1 MRRAGFGY
9 LAAMAGTKRDRQK
22 ALREER
28 RARELALARS
38 RARRRRAIRLAI
50 GAVAALALVAYLSS
64 RGGDDSTDV
73 ATEGQTSPPTASGGA
88 AGRPCVP
95 VSEPLPP
102 GAPAVPVKLGPP
114 PTQLVKEDLKPG
126 TGATVAPGS
135 TVTVNY
141 IGVACSTGKIFDSSY
156 KRDQPATFSL
166 TGVIKGWT
174 EGIPGMQ
181 VGGQRL
187 LGIPPDLGYGERGS
201 PPDIGPGETL
211 WFVVEVLD
219 TKPA

>member
-1 MRRAGFGY
+1 MGY

-28 RARELALARS
+28 RAREAALARAQARRS
-38 RARRRRAIRLAI
+38 RAVKLGI
-50 GAVAALALVAYLSS
+50 GAVAALALVFFLSS

-73 ATEGQTSPPTASGGA
+73 ATTNSSTTTPASESA
-88 AGRPCVP
+88 AGQPCVAMA
-95 VSEPLPP
+95 EALPA
-102 GAPAVPVKLGPP
+102 GAPAVPVKVGPP
-114 PTQLVKEDLKPG
+114 PTALVKEDLKPG
-126 TGATVAPGS
+126 TGATVAPGH

-141 IGVACSTGKIFDSSY
+141 IGVSCSTGKIFDSSY
-156 KRDQPATFSL
+156 ERNQPATFPLS
-166 TGVIKGWT
+166 GVIKGWT
-174 EGIPGMQ
+174 DGIPGMQ

-187 LGIPPDLGYGERGS
+187 LGIPADQGYGQRGS